1 MNKSRVSASNFNL
14 KKKND
19 IISGYGKRKHEN
31 EKKAKTSQTLDDRF
45 RVESA

>member
-1 MNKSRVSASNFNL
+1 MSYGNLQSMKCYTIESRVSASNFNL

-31 EKKAKTSQTLDDRF
+31 EKKANTS
-45 RVESA
+45 